1 MCHTVAHG
9 VLVWVRCAYGNVYT
23 VYHAPYHIWAIYVM
37 YMVVLAMMLLEAEE
51 RQSLPKYS
59 LGDQPPSGRAMIPS
73 LEHFHSA

>member
-1 MCHTVAHG
+1 
-9 VLVWVRCAYGNVYT
+9 
-23 VYHAPYHIWAIYVM
+23 M

-73 LEHFHSA
+73 LEDFH